1 MRHGSLGRKRFYL
14 ICYIA
19 LHIHAHMHITISL
32 GHRTLEIYMKLSA
45 VEPRHLHRLSA
56 YVPFRATSA
65 EDILCRALGLVGKTV
80 FSREIRGEMLHKKTV
95 FQFFSFVSGNVP
107 EYFRKQN

>member
-14 ICYIA
+14 ISYIA

-65 EDILCRALGLVGKTV
+65 EDILCRVLGLVGISIVQGSKR
-80 FSREIRGEMLHKKTV
+80 FLYIASLEICQQQSCLPDK
-95 FQFFSFVSGNVP
+95 VSA
-107 EYFRKQN
+107 